1 MAEEEIE
8 EIRKKRLNEQ
18 KKLAEAAKAEEQLRA
33 ALRIALDET
42 AYDRLMN
49 ISYANKEFYLMV
61 AQRILA
67 IFREVK
73 RKINEDELLYII
85 SSLKNMT
92 EKQTGIR
99 FHRK

>member
-8 EIRKKRLNEQ
+8 EIRKKKLNEQ
-18 KKLAEAAKAEEQLRA
+18 KKLVEAARAEEQLKA

-49 ISYANKEFYLMV
+49 ISYANKELYLMV
-61 AQRILA
+61 AQRIIA

-73 RKINEDELLYII
+73 RKINEDELLYVI
-85 SSLKNMT
+85 SSLKNRT
-92 EKQTGIR
+92 EKSMEIK